1 MVDSNIHCV
10 IDNGS
15 GFIKAGFSGESAP
28 RFHFPTIV
36 GHTKVEGVYVSDEK
50 KESIIG
56 NEAQQ
61 KFGILDINYPIQE
74 GKIIN
79 WDEMTKFGFIHSS
92 QNYKSP
98 QKNIIFS

>member
-1 MVDSNIHCV
+1 M
-10 IDNGS
+10 
-15 GFIKAGFSGESAP
+15 
-28 RFHFPTIV
+28 
-36 GHTKVEGVYVSDEK
+36 YVSNEK

-98 QKNIIFS
+98 QKNIIFF

>member
-1 MVDSNIHCV
+1 MN
-10 IDNGS
+10 NGS
-15 GFIKAGFSGESAP
+15 GFIKAGFSGESGT
-28 RFHFPTIV
+28 RHHFPTIV
-36 GHTKVEGVYVSDEK
+36 GYTKVEGVYVSNEK

-79 WDEMTKFGFIHSS
+79 WDEMTKIWFHTFFSELEIA
-92 QNYKSP
+92 QN
-98 QKNIIFS
+98 NIIFF